1 MNLKRKTYLL
11 LLTLLNLS
19 SICLANAYE
28 NPKEHFL
35 IRGKVL
41 EKNTNSPIPGAVVI
55 IEEIN
60 KGVITD
66 QDGNYELLG
75 LPKGKYKLKFVCL
88 TYKDLITPEYYL
100 SKENSP
106 LIIDVNLEDDTN
118 LLDEV
123 VVQSIRR
130 ENTELSAINAI
141 RASSQVMSAVSS
153 SEITKT
159 PDKNAAEVVKRVPG
173 ISIIDDRY
181 IVIRGLPQ
189 RYNNVWLNSSSVPSS
204 DPDTRSFSF
213 DMIPTS
219 QIENILIVKSP
230 GAHLPAEFS
239 GGFLKIQ
246 SKSIPQENSID
257 LQYSTGINT
266 STGFKN
272 FISINK
278 NNWNLKDKTPLP
290 DQKGAI
296 QINRVNNFNN
306 GNILGITASADYSY
320 QYRTISDMKNARFGV
335 YNRVEDKPEYLYDY
349 TDNIYTASSKIGA
362 LLNGTYLWGK
372 NKVLLRNLFNRSH
385 QSKYTFRDGWQDIS
399 SRYDQ
404 EKYEYL
410 TSTRTI
416 YTGQLA
422 GEHILRNG
430 IDAGGDDLIDWNI
443 SYFYASKSDPDR
455 RRINR

>member
-1 MNLKRKTYLL
+1 MRATEVINVHLL
-11 LLTLLNLS
+11 LRFS
-19 SICLANAYE
+19 VQPSFRSICLANAYE

-181 IVIRGLPQ
+181 ILIRGLPR
-189 RYNNVWLNSSSVPSS
+189 RYNNVCLNS
-204 DPDTRSFSF
+204 
-213 DMIPTS
+213 
-219 QIENILIVKSP
+219 
-230 GAHLPAEFS
+230 
-239 GGFLKIQ
+239 
-246 SKSIPQENSID
+246 
-257 LQYSTGINT
+257 
-266 STGFKN
+266 
-272 FISINK
+272 
-278 NNWNLKDKTPLP
+278 
-290 DQKGAI
+290 
-296 QINRVNNFNN
+296 
-306 GNILGITASADYSY
+306 
-320 QYRTISDMKNARFGV
+320 
-335 YNRVEDKPEYLYDY
+335 
-349 TDNIYTASSKIGA
+349 
-362 LLNGTYLWGK
+362 
-372 NKVLLRNLFNRSH
+372 
-385 QSKYTFRDGWQDIS
+385 
-399 SRYDQ
+399 
-404 EKYEYL
+404 
-410 TSTRTI
+410 
-416 YTGQLA
+416 
-422 GEHILRNG
+422 
-430 IDAGGDDLIDWNI
+430 
-443 SYFYASKSDPDR
+443 
-455 RRINR
+455 